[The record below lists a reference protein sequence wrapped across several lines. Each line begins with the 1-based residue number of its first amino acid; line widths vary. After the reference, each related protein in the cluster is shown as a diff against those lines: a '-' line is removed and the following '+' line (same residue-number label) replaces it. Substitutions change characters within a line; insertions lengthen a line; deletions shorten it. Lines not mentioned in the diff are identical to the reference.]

1 MQHTPLVQQLMS
13 ILKTAPSKEQAVDQ
27 MSTLF
32 DADEALG
39 NTLAYALLIHTL
51 ERQNVYPLLG
61 LEQPSM
67 IDVQILACFSAA
79 SWHGVASNVVQNRL
93 TQQEHQ
99 EE

>member
-1 MQHTPLVQQLMS
+1 MKQTPLVKQLLS
-13 ILKTAPSKEQAVDQ
+13 ILKTAPSKEQAVRQ
-27 MSTLF
+27 MSALF

-39 NTLAYALLIHTL
+39 NTLVYALLIHTL

-79 SWHGVASNVVQNRL
+79 SWHGVASNVVRNRL
-93 TQQEHQ
+93 TQQEQ